1 MCIQIDTGMATL
13 GEIEKAVD
21 IIRSEGNENIVIHH
35 CPSGYPA
42 RLESINLKIIN
53 TLKKMFTYP
62 VAYSD
67 HTPGNEMDIAAVVLG
82 ANMVEKTITENRMTR
97 SVEHIMSIEPK
108 EMSDFVRSIKDVETG
123 LGTGRR
129 ILHKE
134 EIKKR
139 NSLRRSVFLTKS
151 AKKGQ
156 LLSDC
161 SVEFRRPGYG
171 IHSDQFEL
179 VAKSTLKEDFE
190 AGHMLK
196 FTDLSWS

>member
-134 EIKKR
+134 EINKR